1 MSVSEK
7 QFLANQANAQKSTG
21 PKTQQGKAASS
32 QNAVKHGLYST
43 DIIVNSPHLKED
55 PAEYELLLSSLF
67 EELKPQTLLQEHL
80 VRKIANALWRSRRII
95 NAETAQINRQ
105 IGYIDGKFIYVSGFG
120 NIRDLNDPENDYI
133 SAEEKS
139 RAISNEANLKSIP
152 DNHFNTNTLRY
163 EMRLDRQ
170 LSRAYKLLRLL
181 QRGQNPKSTGGE
193 DGTL

>member
-1 MSVSEK
+1 MPISQK
-7 QFLANQANAQKSTG
+7 QLLANQANAQKSTG
-21 PKTQQGKAASS
+21 PKTNQGKAASS
-32 QNAVKHGLYST
+32 QNAVKHGLYSN

-55 PAEYELLLSSLF
+55 PAEYESLLSSIH

-105 IGYIDGKFIYVSGFG
+105 IGHINGKFIYVTGFG
-120 NIRDLNDPENDYI
+120 HVADLDDPENDDI
-133 SAEEKS
+133 PIEAKS
-139 RAISNEANLKSIP
+139 CAIKNEANLKSIP
-152 DNHFNTNTLRY
+152 DNHFNTNILRY

-181 QRGQNPKSTGGE
+181 QQGHNPKTAGE
-193 DGTL
+193 KDGSL